1 MIALLVLW
9 LITTAT
15 EHSAFIGGQDR
26 ALVSAL
32 TNLRDSVTPLITL
45 EDGFSYSIPHSA
57 KDSSSTVKPTSTFPP
72 TGTIV
77 STQCP
82 IL

>member
-1 MIALLVLW
+1 MIALLVPW

-15 EHSAFIGGQDR
+15 EHSAFIVGQDR
-26 ALVSAL
+26 ALVSAP
-32 TNLRDSVTPLITL
+32 TNLKDSVTPLITL
-45 EDGFSYSIPHSA
+45 EDGFSHSIPQSD

-72 TGTIV
+72 IGTIV